1 MTLKIKSSSRGR
13 KKAMMNFVD
22 QSPLIKKRRLG
33 LETAASGK
41 MLPTV
46 RPNSDRQTNEQQTKI
61 PLTARVPKEPTKST
75 KNTQA
80 THHCQTSLP
89 SNHPHKITKLGFPQI
104 HMTQQKTVSTPAQ
117 QINKSCKNRI
127 LTSQSPGRTPESV
140 LRDSKR
146 CLTAYEQNEIREYRH
161 VWYVGEKAKKPRRSK
176 EVTSEDGESF
186 DDSKGFYKVRVGDHL
201 AYRFEVLGV
210 MGSGLAGKV
219 LKCKDHKAMA
229 PVAVKVFRNTTEG
242 HKLAQTELD
251 NLKTLQRLDK
261 TNKANMVHMKEHFYF
276 RNHLC
281 ITFEL
286 FEKDLHKA
294 LVESKLRRLCEADI
308 RKYAIDVL
316 KCLKVLKDVQLIHG
330 DLKPENILLDKE
342 NNAAVSDFGGSI
354 FIRGRP
360 INQTLAYMA
369 PECLVGKC
377 CTTASDMW
385 SLGCTLAE
393 LDWGLFLFKG
403 KDKADIFNCIT
414 RVLGL
419 PPIDLQAAASK
430 KNYCIESSD
439 AEDKNQPKNP
449 LAMRL
454 KSKNPKFLDFIRCCL
469 EYDTTKR
476 LTPEKALRHPW
487 IKQATKHSYNK
498 PTISSLLKREK
509 IPPPMLQPTTIY
521 K

>member
-1 MTLKIKSSSRGR
+1 MFYSHQPAFTMTPIFKLPRKLHRGSARDYRGPDDGGGFLARGALPPQYAAAVCESQKENEDKCGGTKSAQQCEPLVNKRHLRAPQTPAAEKMARAGPPESDPESNKQQNKINKSSS
-13 KKAMMNFVD
+13 
-22 QSPLIKKRRLG
+22 
-33 LETAASGK
+33 
-41 MLPTV
+41 
-46 RPNSDRQTNEQQTKI
+46 
-61 PLTARVPKEPTKST
+61 
-75 KNTQA
+75 
-80 THHCQTSLP
+80 
-89 SNHPHKITKLGFPQI
+89 
-104 HMTQQKTVSTPAQ
+104 
-117 QINKSCKNRI
+117 KNRI
-127 LTSQSPGRTPESV
+127 LTSQSQSRTPEAV
-140 LRDSKR
+140 LRDTKR
-146 CLTAYEQNEIREYRH
+146 CLTLYEQNEIKEYSH
-161 VWYVGEKAKKPRRSK
+161 VWYVGEKAKKSRRSK
-176 EVTSEDGESF
+176 EAMSAEGECF

-210 MGSGLAGKV
+210 MGSGLAGNV
-219 LKCKDHKAMA
+219 LKCRDHKTMVLLAI
-229 PVAVKVFRNTTEG
+229 KVFRNTTEG

-294 LVESKLRRLCEADI
+294 LVESKLQRLCEADI

-316 KCLKVLKDVQLIHG
+316 KCLKVLKDMQLIHG

-360 INQTLAYMA
+360 TNQTLAYMA
-369 PECLVGKC
+369 PERLVGKC

-403 KDKADIFNCIT
+403 KDKAAIFNCIT

-419 PPIDLQAAASK
+419 PPVDLQAAASK
-430 KNYCIESSD
+430 KNYCMESVD
-439 AEDKNQPKNP
+439 EQDKKQPKNP

-469 EYDTTKR
+469 EYDAAKR

-487 IKQATKHSYNK
+487 IKQATKHTYNK

-509 IPPPMLQPTTIY
+509 IPPPMLQPTTLH

>member
-1 MTLKIKSSSRGR
+1 MLAAAANKD
-13 KKAMMNFVD
+13 KA
-22 QSPLIKKRRLG
+22 
-33 LETAASGK
+33 
-41 MLPTV
+41 
-46 RPNSDRQTNEQQTKI
+46 TNEQLEKI
-61 PLTARVPKEPTKST
+61 LPTPRVHKEPLKSRNSQT
-75 KNTQA
+75 VA
-80 THHCQTSLP
+80 HRQTSLP
-89 SNHPHKITKLGFPQI
+89 SNPPNKTKLGFPQI
-104 HMTQQKTVSTPAQ
+104 PMTQQKTISTPAQ
-117 QINKSCKNRI
+117 QVSTRINKTSSRNRI
-127 LTSQSPGRTPESV
+127 ITSLSHCRTPESV
-140 LRDSKR
+140 LRDTKR
-146 CLTAYEQNEIREYRH
+146 CLTPYEQNEIKEYRH
-161 VWYVGEKAKKPRRSK
+161 VWYVGEKAKKIRRSK
-176 EVTSEDGESF
+176 ESTSTSEGESF
-186 DDSKGFYKVRVGDHL
+186 DDSKGFYKVRAGDHL

-219 LKCKDHKAMA
+219 LKCRDHKTMTL
-229 PVAVKVFRNTTEG
+229 VAIKVFRNTTEG
-242 HKLAQTELD
+242 QKMAQTELD
-251 NLKTLQRLDK
+251 NLKTLQRLDR

-360 INQTLAYMA
+360 TNQTLAYMA
-369 PECLVGKC
+369 PERLLGKC

-403 KDKADIFNCIT
+403 KDKGDIFNCIT

-419 PPIDLQAAASK
+419 PPIDLMNAASR
-430 KNYCIESSD
+430 KNYCVDGSD
-439 AEDKNQPKNP
+439 TEEKKPPRTP
-449 LAMRL
+449 LATRL

-469 EYDTTKR
+469 EYDATKR

-487 IKQATKHSYNK
+487 IKQATKHTYNR

-509 IPPPMLQPTTIY
+509 IPPPMLQPVPQY

>member
-1 MTLKIKSSSRGR
+1 
-13 KKAMMNFVD
+13 MMNFVD
-22 QSPLIKKRRLG
+22 QSPRIKKRRLG
-33 LETAASGK
+33 FETAASGK
-41 MLPTV
+41 MLPSV
-46 RPNSDRQTNEQQTKI
+46 RPDSDRQTNEQQNKI
-61 PLTARVPKEPTKST
+61 PLTARILKEPLKTT

-80 THHCQTSLP
+80 AHHWQTSLP
-89 SNHPHKITKLGFPQI
+89 SNPAHKTTKLGFPQI

-117 QINKSCKNRI
+117 QINKSSSKNRI
-127 LTSQSPGRTPESV
+127 LTSQSQGRTPESV
-140 LRDSKR
+140 LRDTKR
-146 CLTAYEQNEIREYRH
+146 CLTAYEQNEIKEYRH
-161 VWYVGEKAKKPRRSK
+161 VWYVGEKAKKQRRLK
-176 EVTSEDGESF
+176 EVVSEDGESF

-201 AYRFEVLGV
+201 AYRFEVMGV

-219 LKCKDHKAMA
+219 LKCKDHKTMA
-229 PVAVKVFRNTTEG
+229 LVAIKVFRNTTEG

-316 KCLKVLKDVQLIHG
+316 KCLKVLKDMQLIHG

-360 INQTLAYMA
+360 TNQTLAYMA
-369 PECLVGKC
+369 PERLVGKC

-419 PPIDLQAAASK
+419 PPVDLQAAASK

-439 AEDKNQPKNP
+439 ADDKNQPKNP

-454 KSKNPKFLDFIRCCL
+454 KSKNPKFLDFIGCCL

-509 IPPPMLQPTTIY
+509 IPPPMLQPTTLY

>member
-1 MTLKIKSSSRGR
+1 MQAAEPKIDNEQLNK
-13 KKAMMNFVD
+13 
-22 QSPLIKKRRLG
+22 I
-33 LETAASGK
+33 
-41 MLPTV
+41 LPTKV
-46 RPNSDRQTNEQQTKI
+46 HKE
-61 PLTARVPKEPTKST
+61 PLTSI
-75 KNTQA
+75 KNIQVTVHRQS
-80 THHCQTSLP
+80 SLP
-89 SNHPHKITKLGFPQI
+89 SKAGLGFPQI
-104 HMTQQKTVSTPAQ
+104 PMTQQKTISTPIQ
-117 QINKSCKNRI
+117 QVCVQINKSSSRNRI
-127 LTSQSPGRTPESV
+127 ITSQSQCRTPESV
-140 LRDSKR
+140 LRDTKR
-146 CLTAYEQNEIREYRH
+146 CLTPYEQNEIKDYRH
-161 VWYVGEKAKKPRRSK
+161 VWYVGEKAKKMRHSK
-176 EVTSEDGESF
+176 DSTSVTEGEPF
-186 DDSKGFYKVRVGDHL
+186 DDSKGFYKVRPGDHL

-210 MGSGLAGKV
+210 LGSGLAGKV
-219 LKCKDHKAMA
+219 LKCRDHKTMTLI
-229 PVAVKVFRNTTEG
+229 AVKVFRNTAEG
-242 HKLAQTELD
+242 QKIAQTELE
-251 NLKTLQRLDK
+251 NLKTLQRLDR

-294 LVESKLRRLCEADI
+294 LVESKLRRLCETDI

-360 INQTLAYMA
+360 TNQTLAYMA
-369 PECLVGKC
+369 PERLLGRC

-403 KDKADIFNCIT
+403 KDKGDIFNCIT
-414 RVLGL
+414 KVLGH
-419 PPIDLQAAASK
+419 PPLDLVAAATR
-430 KNYCIESSD
+430 KNYHIESSD
-439 AEDKNQPKNP
+439 SEDKKQPKTP
-449 LAMRL
+449 LATKL

-469 EYDTTKR
+469 EYDATKR

-487 IKQATKHSYNK
+487 IKQATKHTYNR

-509 IPPPMLQPTTIY
+509 IPPPMLQPATQF